1 MLPALTT
8 LPLSLFLPLWA
19 LSLQV
24 SHPTLPATTPIY
36 LQVFPTRVRTTGVG
50 VVTSCARLGGAVAPA
65 LVAAVGSRP
74 EVALVVCGGV
84 AAVCALLAAKFP
96 LETANVSLAD
106 AAGAGLGPDCR
117 TPSPHASTA
126 SSQATTGT
134 A

>member
-1 MLPALTT
+1 
-8 LPLSLFLPLWA
+8 
-19 LSLQV
+19 
-24 SHPTLPATTPIY
+24 
-36 LQVFPTRVRTTGVG
+36 
-50 VVTSCARLGGAVAPA
+50 VAPA
-65 LVAAVGSRP
+65 LVVAVGSRP

-126 SSQATTGT
+126 TTNSQATTGT